1 MDNNFEFIQ
10 TVFIALLFIYIDVL
24 IEILF
29 DSLHF
34 LFNILRNFTPS
45 DVKWLFVR
53 AVIAI
58 VVGNPGNL
66 LYSFTLERATQGEC
80 TVHII

>member
-53 AVIAI
+53 AVIVI
-58 VVGNPGNL
+58 VVVL
-66 LYSFTLERATQGEC
+66 ILWEIREIYCIHL
-80 TVHII
+80 H